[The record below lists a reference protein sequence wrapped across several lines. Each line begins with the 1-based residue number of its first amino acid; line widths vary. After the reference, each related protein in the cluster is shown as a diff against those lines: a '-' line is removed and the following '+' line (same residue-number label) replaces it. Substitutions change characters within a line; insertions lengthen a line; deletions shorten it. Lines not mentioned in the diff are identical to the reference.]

1 MGYMSNKT
9 FMDSVYRVWSILQ
22 QVDDIHYDCYYL
34 YCLDGYIPNTPKFK
48 LFKIDYVNKR
58 IK

>member
-1 MGYMSNKT
+1 MTNKT
-9 FMDSVYRVWSILQ
+9 FIDSSYRVWLILQ
-22 QVDDIHYDCYYL
+22 QIDDIHYDCYYL